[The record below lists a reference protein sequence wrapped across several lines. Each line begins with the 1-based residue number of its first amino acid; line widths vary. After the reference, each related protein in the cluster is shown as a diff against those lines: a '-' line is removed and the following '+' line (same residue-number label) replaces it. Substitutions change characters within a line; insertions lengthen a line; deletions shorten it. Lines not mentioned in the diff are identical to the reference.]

1 MSNTTV
7 RTMKD
12 DIEESK
18 RKAMSL
24 NNPVEKKEVKKTNPT
39 VSILKKN
46 LEKTNDSANTV
57 KFSTS
62 VNDTQTNELKNL
74 INKISEQTD
83 KDVDAD
89 YDRNNKD
96 QPKETNSPSTL
107 QKETK
112 QQSEKE
118 TVTPQPIKE
127 KPIENDSIEKPA
139 IETNIKEDQAE
150 KEPLNDIATE
160 KKSEN
165 VNNDQDISDLKN
177 LINKISNVPS
187 QKDSQIVGIKKSP
200 STAIKEKPKSISNK
214 EVENLKPDTTTA
226 KTKSVVEKQIE
237 TNLKKEIKPV
247 KKIPPE
253 TTINHESHAEDK
265 KEVKEKT
272 EKVSFWNKVSK
283 NIKKTSSSK
292 KISALTL
299 PKETNKT
306 TNDIKKDKVGKEIAS
321 SGVLK
326 SYQEIKEKNDSD
338 NKKKLISNYYQA
350 NYVSPTDRLSQN
362 KQELYSSLS
371 KKIKLKGERG
381 ELDALKK
388 TEEGKKKQ
396 KEITK
401 DEEYKELKKSIKQKY
416 HIRLS
421 LLPWKKIIVVS
432 AIILTVVGVGM
443 WKLFSMIAPPELPP
457 EKSNIV
463 FGEEINEFANVKNK
477 ITFTENKF
485 NVPQLESDAN
495 KIFSQDKAINIIKL
509 EIIDNDNAR
518 NIVTFEKALEVI
530 GIKNN
535 KTTLPSDFLDL
546 TTNSYNIFIFKT
558 TKNPISIRYGIAVKT
573 EEEDKL
579 KTTMKLWEKNRIE
592 NQKMI
597 KILKPLFIDDSGFE
611 QTYANFTSINYS
623 KENIELRYVGLIGSE
638 TALDY
643 FIHKNILVITTS
655 KDSIFIMTDLLIN

>member
-18 RKAMSL
+18 KKAMSS
-24 NNPVEKKEVKKTNPT
+24 NNPVKKKEVEKTNPT
-39 VSILKKN
+39 VSILKNN

-57 KFSTS
+57 KFSGS
-62 VNDTQTNELKNL
+62 VNDAQTNELKNL

-83 KDVDAD
+83 KDVDTN
-89 YDRNNKD
+89 YDHNDKNQIKQED
-96 QPKETNSPSTL
+96 SSSAL

-112 QQSEKE
+112 QQSKEE

-127 KPIENDSIEKPA
+127 KSIENDNIEKPT
-139 IETNIKEDQAE
+139 IETNVKEDQTE
-150 KEPLNDIATE
+150 KESLNDVAVE

-165 VNNDQDISDLKN
+165 VNNNQDINDLKN

-187 QKDSQIVGIKKSP
+187 KKSSQTVGIKKSP
-200 STAIKEKPKSISNK
+200 STAIKEKPKNINNK
-214 EVENLKPDTTTA
+214 EIENLKPNTTVT

-237 TNLKKEIKPV
+237 TNLAKEIKPV
-247 KKIPPE
+247 KKNLPE
-253 TTINHESHAEDK
+253 ATINHKNSTEEREKVEEK
-265 KEVKEKT
+265 K

-292 KISALTL
+292 KVSALTS
-299 PKETNKT
+299 PEKTNKT
-306 TNDIKKDKVGKEIAS
+306 TDDIKKDIAS

-326 SYQEIKEKNDSD
+326 SSQEIKEKNDSE

-371 KKIKLKGERG
+371 KKIKLKGEKG
-381 ELDALKK
+381 ELDALKE

-421 LLPWKKIIVVS
+421 LLPWKKIIVISV
-432 AIILTVVGVGM
+432 IVLTVVGVGM
-443 WKLFSMIAPPELPP
+443 WKLFSMISPPELPP
-457 EKSNIV
+457 EDYEIV
-463 FGEEINEFANVKNK
+463 LGEEIDEFADVKNK

-495 KIFSQDKAINIIKL
+495 KIFNQDKAINIIKL
-509 EIIDNDNAR
+509 EIIDNDNTK

-535 KTTLPSDFLDL
+535 KTTLPSDFLGL
-546 TTNSYNIFIFKT
+546 TTNLYNIFIFKT

-573 EEEDKL
+573 EKEDEL
-579 KTTMKLWEKNRIE
+579 KTTMKLWERNRIE

-655 KDSIFIMTDLLIN
+655 KDSIFIMTDILIN